1 MKKMVDNQQNTQIQ
15 FLLTD
20 LSTRIKDVEE
30 RNSSLRERIILL
42 SQNTINLKEG
52 MEERMGEIEKKQNLL
67 NMDMKKIK
75 SMLDN
80 ILSEIN
86 NFTRKEEIIL
96 VERMLKDFQPLEFV
110 RRKDVEEMINDAL
123 TGECKIAKY
132 KNGESVENS

>member
-1 MKKMVDNQQNTQIQ
+1 MVENQQNTQIQ

-52 MEERMGEIEKKQNLL
+52 MEERMGEIEKKQNLI

-110 RRKDVEEMINDAL
+110 RKKDVEEMINDAL
-123 TGECKIAKY
+123 TGEYKIAKY

>member
-1 MKKMVDNQQNTQIQ
+1 MVENQQNTQIQ

-20 LSTRIKDVEE
+20 LNTRIKDIEE

-52 MEERMGEIEKKQNLL
+52 IEQRMGDIEKKQNQI
-67 NMDMKKIK
+67 NIDMKKIK

-80 ILSEIN
+80 VLSEIN
-86 NFTRKEEIIL
+86 NFTRKDEIIL

-110 RRKDVEEMINDAL
+110 RKKDVEEMINDAL
-123 TGECKIAKY
+123 TGEYKIAKY
-132 KNGESVENS
+132 KNGENVENS

>member
-1 MKKMVDNQQNTQIQ
+1 MVENQQNTQIQ

-52 MEERMGEIEKKQNLL
+52 IEERMGEIEKKQNLI

-80 ILSEIN
+80 VLSEIN

-110 RRKDVEEMINDAL
+110 RKKDVEEMINEAL
-123 TGECKIAKY
+123 TGEYKIAKY

>member
-1 MKKMVDNQQNTQIQ
+1 MADNQQQNTQVQ

-20 LSTRIKDVEE
+20 LNTRIKDIEE

-52 MEERMGEIEKKQNLL
+52 MEQKMNEIEKKQNQI
-67 NMDMKKIK
+67 NIDMKKLK

-80 ILSEIN
+80 VLSEIS
-86 NFTRKEEIIL
+86 NFTRKDEIML

-110 RRKDVEEMINDAL
+110 RRKDVEEMINTAL
-123 TGECKIAKY
+123 TGEYKIAKY
-132 KNGESVENS
+132 KNTESVENT

>member
-1 MKKMVDNQQNTQIQ
+1 MKKMVENQQNTQIQ

-67 NMDMKKIK
+67 NMDMKKMK

-123 TGECKIAKY
+123 TGEYKIAKY